1 MYTLLYVKWIAVKG
15 LSVAHG
21 VSVCVLS
28 FCVCL
33 TLSVL
38 MDCSLPAPLSME
50 FSSQEYW
57 SGLLFP
63 SPGDLPSTRN
73 KPTTLLTV
81 MWLPCQDG
89 SVGRMDTCMCT
100 GESLSCSP
108 ETIPTRFVNQLYP
121 IQNKKVFQ
129 NRLFFSW
136 SSWSYSRKKI
146 QRYEN
151 PNCHFCRA
159 QSKSR
164 MPHMP
169 QHTTTVKG
177 SASHLSH
184 PPDWPL
190 GTPLPSSLGR
200 NQLTP
205 PP

>member
-1 MYTLLYVKWIAVKG
+1 MYTPLYLNGLL
-15 LSVAHG
+15 SRTDG
-21 VSVCVLS
+21 VSVCVHS

-33 TLSVL
+33 TLSVF

-81 MWLPCQDG
+81 TWLPCQDG

-100 GESLSCSP
+100 GESFSCSP

-121 IQNKKVFQ
+121 IQNKKVFK
-129 NRLFFSW
+129 NRLFFCW
-136 SSWSYSRKKI
+136 SSWSYSGKKI
-146 QRYEN
+146 QSYEN

-169 QHTTTVKG
+169 
-177 SASHLSH
+177 SAHNSEGFSQS
-184 PPDWPL
+184 PKPRPW
-190 GTPLPSSLGR
+190 
-200 NQLTP
+200 LTP
-205 PP
+205 GNTPPLTP